1 MEQYVVAFS
10 KYFIA
15 IFLAMYTYECFS
27 VFRFRDE
34 ARRKGIYTRQ
44 VILMFFVHFTCFLTI
59 CIQTGELQYLFFYA
73 LQQLAI
79 FTLLVLFE
87 LFYPAINRLI
97 IHNMCMLMT
106 LGLVILTRLDMKKA
120 VRQFIIILVS
130 MVIAMLIP
138 YFIHQLKGLKDL
150 SLLYAAIG
158 IVALGIVLLLG
169 NTTYGS
175 KLSWSFFG
183 LSFQPSE
190 FIKIVFVFFVAS
202 ALYRST
208 GIVQVAYVTLIAG
221 IHVVILVASRDLGGA
236 LIFYVTFL
244 LMVYLA
250 TKNFWYLLLG
260 IAGGSGAS
268 FLAFKLFRH
277 VQERV
282 QAWRDPWSVIDGDG
296 YQITQSL
303 FSLGR
308 GDLFGLGLFQGAP
321 QDIPKVEQDF
331 IFSAVAE
338 EMGLIVA
345 FCIILIAL
353 SCFIMF
359 MNISMQLRNRF
370 YQLVAFGMA
379 VLYIFQVFLTIGGD
393 TKFIPLTGV
402 TLPLV
407 SYGGSSI
414 MTTLM
419 MFSVIEGLYILRQD
433 EEAARAEKKKGKSK
447 KKQGGRYAGK
457 DDGEVADR
465 REAYGERQDRVEDD
479 GEQAGGRAEI
489 YEGQTDRAEHYE
501 EYAEAAESG
510 KEYAETTGIYEG
522 IGEEGQGK
530 EELPEE

>member
-34 ARRKGIYTRQ
+34 AGRKGIYTRQ

-59 CIQTGELQYLFFYA
+59 CLKTGELEYLFFYA
-73 LQQLAI
+73 LQQLAMFAI
-79 FTLLVLFE
+79 LVLFE
-87 LFYPAINRLI
+87 LFYPTINRLI

-120 VRQFIIILVS
+120 IRQFIIIIVS
-130 MVIAMLIP
+130 MVIAMIIP
-138 YFIHQLKGLKDL
+138 YFIHRLKGLKDL
-150 SLLYAAIG
+150 SPLYAVIG
-158 IVALGIVLLLG
+158 ILSLGLVLVLG
-169 NTTYGS
+169 STTYGS
-175 KLSWSFFG
+175 KLSWSIFG

-202 ALYRST
+202 ALYKKN
-208 GIVQVAYVTLIAG
+208 GILQVAYVALVAG
-221 IHVVILVASRDLGGA
+221 IHVVILVASRDLGSA

-250 TKNFWYLLLG
+250 TKNFWYLIPGL
-260 IAGGSGAS
+260 AGGAGAS
-268 FLAFKLFRH
+268 VLAYRLFRH

-282 QAWRDPWSVIDGDG
+282 LAWQDPWSIIDGDG

-321 QDIPKVEQDF
+321 NSIPKVEQDF

-359 MNISMQLRNRF
+359 MNVSMQLKNRF

-402 TLPLV
+402 TLPFV
-407 SYGGSSI
+407 SYGGSSV
-414 MTTLM
+414 MTTLI
-419 MFSVIEGLYILRQD
+419 MFSIIEGLYIIRVD
-433 EEAARAEKKKGKSK
+433 EGAARARKKNGKSR
-447 KKQGGRYAGK
+447 KKQETEYRERYEEEQEG
-457 DDGEVADR
+457 R
-465 REAYGERQDRVEDD
+465 REAS
-479 GEQAGGRAEI
+479 AE
-489 YEGQTDRAEHYE
+489 
-501 EYAEAAESG
+501 
-510 KEYAETTGIYEG
+510 KEIPQE
-522 IGEEGQGK
+522 
-530 EELPEE
+530 